1 MPQSWSKKKKEQMND
16 TPHQQTPDVDNLL
29 KAVLDAIYDQDGVVW
44 DIHVKKRWGYGGA
57 ICIEDFNKLNNTCGK
72 KTMHR
77 VDSGRIG
84 PCENSHAKPV
94 TKKNE
99 KVIYGD
105 HKLPF

>member
-1 MPQSWSKKKKEQMND
+1 MSEHYTKN
-16 TPHQQTPDVDNLL
+16 TVRTL
-29 KAVLDAIYDQDGVVW
+29 KF
-44 DIHVKKRWGYGGA
+44 
-57 ICIEDFNKLNNTCGK
+57 CETCGK

-99 KVIYGD
+99 NVIYGD